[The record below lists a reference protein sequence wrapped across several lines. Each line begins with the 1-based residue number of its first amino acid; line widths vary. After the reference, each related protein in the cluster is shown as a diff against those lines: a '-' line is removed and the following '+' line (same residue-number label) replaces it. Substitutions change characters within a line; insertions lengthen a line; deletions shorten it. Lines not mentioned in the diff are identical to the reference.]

1 MNIWRLKLDVNMY
14 GYRYLD
20 IDEEYAK
27 MIIRCNRIEEK
38 KHLMYTL
45 DFEWKGNNY
54 ADVLDLEN
62 CEYCFIMNKFVDY
75 IYKFSF
81 KPTVKEYSLFKCVAN
96 GFLSTSDLFIKELHN
111 KGVDLN
117 ELSQFIADIIATAYN
132 DVLYRIS
139 DSEGDDYDLPYGG
152 MGLPDWTLKERD
164 EDGEE
169 TGGVL
174 PELHNL
180 IEW

>member
-96 GFLSTSDLFIKELHN
+96 GFLSTSYLHCTDTFKNIIDENNITGFLFEKIYEI
-111 KGVDLN
+111 
-117 ELSQFIADIIATAYN
+117 Q
-132 DVLYRIS
+132 
-139 DSEGDDYDLPYGG
+139 
-152 MGLPDWTLKERD
+152 
-164 EDGEE
+164 
-169 TGGVL
+169 
-174 PELHNL
+174 
-180 IEW
+180 

>member
-96 GFLSTSDLFIKELHN
+96 GFLSTSYLYCTDTFKNIIDENNITGFLFEKIYEI
-111 KGVDLN
+111 
-117 ELSQFIADIIATAYN
+117 Q
-132 DVLYRIS
+132 
-139 DSEGDDYDLPYGG
+139 
-152 MGLPDWTLKERD
+152 
-164 EDGEE
+164 
-169 TGGVL
+169 
-174 PELHNL
+174 
-180 IEW
+180 

>member
-62 CEYCFIMNKFVDY
+62 CEYSFIMNKFVDY

-96 GFLSTSDLFIKELHN
+96 GFLSTSYLYCTDTFKNIIDENNITGFLFEKIYEI
-111 KGVDLN
+111 
-117 ELSQFIADIIATAYN
+117 Q
-132 DVLYRIS
+132 
-139 DSEGDDYDLPYGG
+139 
-152 MGLPDWTLKERD
+152 
-164 EDGEE
+164 
-169 TGGVL
+169 
-174 PELHNL
+174 
-180 IEW
+180 

>member
-96 GFLSTSDLFIKELHN
+96 GFLGTSYLYCTDTFKNIIDENNITGFLFEKIYEI
-111 KGVDLN
+111 
-117 ELSQFIADIIATAYN
+117 Q
-132 DVLYRIS
+132 
-139 DSEGDDYDLPYGG
+139 
-152 MGLPDWTLKERD
+152 
-164 EDGEE
+164 
-169 TGGVL
+169 
-174 PELHNL
+174 
-180 IEW
+180 